1 MFMIRILSAAVLGF
15 VFATSQAAAD
25 TIAIVDFQQAIN
37 ESERGAA
44 AQTQL
49 EAIFQ
54 ERQASIT
61 EIEEQLRTL
70 QTEYQQQAMVL
81 TDEARMAREQEI
93 MQLQQQYQQS
103 AYAAEME
110 MQQTYGQMMESI
122 IVQLSEVAQA
132 IGEEE
137 GYELIFEVTEGGLV
151 YRGEGVTDITA
162 DLVERYDA
170 MEAE

>member
-1 MFMIRILSAAVLGF
+1 MFMIRILMTALVGTVLTLG
-15 VFATSQAAAD
+15 QAFAD

-37 ESERGAA
+37 ESTRGAA

-54 ERQASIT
+54 ERQGSIT
-61 EIEEQLRTL
+61 AIEEQLRTL

-81 TDEARMAREQEI
+81 TEDARMAREQQI

-110 MQQTYGQMMESI
+110 MQQTYGAMMETI
-122 IVQLSEVAQA
+122 IVELSAVAQA

-137 GYELIFEVTEGGLV
+137 GHMLVLEVTEGGVV
-151 YRGEGVTDITA
+151 YQGAGVTDITA
-162 DLVERYDA
+162 EVVTRYDA
-170 MEAE
+170 SEQ